1 MNPLELDPQNPR
13 RDFLKKLSAAGLAA
27 LMAPEPRLLGA
38 DAEGAPVVAPKPRA
52 DACILLWMGGGMAAP
67 SLCPSNWMP
76 RPTCGTF
83 TASRSIMKTKPG

>member
-38 DAEGAPVVAPKPRA
+38 DAAGAPLVAPTPEPQP
-52 DACILLWMGGGMAAP
+52 AP
-67 SLCPSNWMP
+67 PSEDP
-76 RPTCGTF
+76 HTGEF
-83 TASRSIMKTKPG
+83 